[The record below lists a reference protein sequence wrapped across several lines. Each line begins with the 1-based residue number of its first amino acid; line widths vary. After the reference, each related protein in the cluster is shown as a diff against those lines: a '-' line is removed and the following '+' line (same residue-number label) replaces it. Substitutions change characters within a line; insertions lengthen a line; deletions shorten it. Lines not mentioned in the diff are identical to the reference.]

1 MDDSRSAYS
10 NARLSGCHY
19 FIPKR
24 KFIFCIRHI
33 FCSERHIT
41 GRDRRLALPP
51 AVWTESGDVA
61 VSDYVFAF
69 RPRGAGLGV
78 FVSTVLGSAL
88 EIDGESNSALR
99 LTDAIPPSP
108 LSPAQTTTKRPT
120 WPSKVR

>member
-1 MDDSRSAYS
+1 MDGSRGAYS

-24 KFIFCIRHI
+24 KFIFCISHI
-33 FCSERHIT
+33 FCSERRVV
-41 GRDRRLALPP
+41 GRDRRLALS
-51 AVWTESGDVA
+51 ATVWTESGDVA

-69 RPRGAGLGV
+69 RLRGAGLGV

-88 EIDGESNSALR
+88 EIDGGSSSALR

-120 WPSKVR
+120 CPSKVR